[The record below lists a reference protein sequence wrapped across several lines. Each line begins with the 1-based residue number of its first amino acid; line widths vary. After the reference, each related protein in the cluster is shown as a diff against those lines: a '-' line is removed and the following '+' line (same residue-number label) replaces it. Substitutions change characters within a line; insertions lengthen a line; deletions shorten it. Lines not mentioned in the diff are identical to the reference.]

1 MPILLTFMVL
11 AACALSY
18 RIWQKQKLRQR
29 LLKASLSDS
38 ERNIVVEQVPLIRR
52 LPPELTAKLEG
63 KIRLFL
69 HQVDISGCN
78 GLEVTDGI
86 RLSIAAQACLLIVN
100 SDDWYKNLR
109 TILVYP
115 SAFKSITTTHD
126 GFVVQ
131 QKEVIRYG
139 ESWSRGPVILSWE
152 HSQRG
157 AENEY
162 DGHNVVLHEFAH
174 QLDDL
179 SGNTNGV
186 PLLKKNQS
194 FAQWERVFLTSYER
208 HLQNVEQGRKTLLDA
223 YGAEN
228 HQEFFAVA
236 VEVFFEKPAQ
246 LQKDEPEFYAQIA
259 ELLKLNPAQWS

>member
-1 MPILLTFMVL
+1 MPILLTLMAL

-29 LLKASLSDS
+29 LLKAGLSDS
-38 ERNIVVEQVPLIRR
+38 ERKIVVEQVPLIRR
-52 LPPELTAKLEG
+52 LPPQLTAKLEG

-78 GLEVTDGI
+78 GLEVSEKM

-131 QKEVIRYG
+131 QEEVVRYG

-152 HSQRG
+152 HSQR
-157 AENEY
+157 
-162 DGHNVVLHEFAH
+162 VLKMNMTDTMSSCMNSHTSLMIYPETQTAFLYSRKPKA
-174 QLDDL
+174 LRN
-179 SGNTNGV
+179 GNAC
-186 PLLKKNQS
+186 
-194 FAQWERVFLTSYER
+194 F
-208 HLQNVEQGRKTLLDA
+208 
-223 YGAEN
+223 
-228 HQEFFAVA
+228 
-236 VEVFFEKPAQ
+236 
-246 LQKDEPEFYAQIA
+246 
-259 ELLKLNPAQWS
+259 